1 MRTDLAILVRYK
13 TPASDSLKFEINL
26 YLARVSTIKTK
37 GKCTIRA
44 YRCERSLRLI
54 TSLLDHI
61 NLFMLQILWS
71 YKRHE
76 PNLATADEVE
86 MLQYSVF
93 TSSGRLAN
101 MFTYPFRSKRQVSRI
116 VNLGVRR

>member
-44 YRCERSLRLI
+44 
-54 TSLLDHI
+54 
-61 NLFMLQILWS
+61 
-71 YKRHE
+71 
-76 PNLATADEVE
+76 TADEVE

-116 VNLGVRR
+116 VNLGVKAFGPNKLAELPSIGDRI

>member
-44 YRCERSLRLI
+44 KRRRCSRRYQPPLTKLKCCNTPSSHLRAGWQ
-54 TSLLDHI
+54 TCS
-61 NLFMLQILWS
+61 
-71 YKRHE
+71 RT
-76 PNLATADEVE
+76 P
-86 MLQYSVF
+86 
-93 TSSGRLAN
+93 SGRNDKCRASS
-101 MFTYPFRSKRQVSRI
+101 TWE
-116 VNLGVRR
+116 